1 MLLNPSA
8 LDLNV
13 YADSAYM
20 SHPDKKGQTGVLV
33 TLGVMGSVISA
44 KSAKQR
50 MQASSS
56 TEGEIIAAYEAMPQL
71 RFATALLQALGHPSV
86 PVLHQDNISA
96 IHMLESGKGSSQTTK
111 HFGMRLN
118 VINEL
123 IKADELRTQYT
134 PDSEMPADLLTKP
147 ITSKKFTNNM
157 DILMGKP
164 IRPNSSFS
172 SNNGISRQTRHH

>member
-1 MLLNPSA
+1 
-8 LDLNV
+8 
-13 YADSAYM
+13 
-20 SHPDKKGQTGVLV
+20 
-33 TLGVMGSVISA
+33 
-44 KSAKQR
+44 

-86 PVLHQDNISA
+86 PTLHQDNISA

-123 IKADELRTQYT
+123 IKADELRTQHT

-147 ITSKKFTNNM
+147 VASKKFTNNM

-172 SNNGISRQTRHH
+172 LSNGISRQTRHH